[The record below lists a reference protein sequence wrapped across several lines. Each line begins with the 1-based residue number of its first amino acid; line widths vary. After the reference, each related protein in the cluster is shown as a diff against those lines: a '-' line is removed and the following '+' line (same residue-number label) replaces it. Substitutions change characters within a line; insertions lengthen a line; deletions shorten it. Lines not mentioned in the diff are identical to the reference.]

1 MASRPNVTI
10 CGRSLESPGH
20 ICAFFD
26 SREQQ
31 YDVLAPYYKEGLD
44 SGEEVITIV
53 DTDEHEAHCKHMH
66 VRGIP
71 VDAAMDA
78 GVLKVFTAENT
89 YTAGGRFEAT
99 RMYDLLQGALA
110 DAKRSGR
117 RVRTSG
123 VMDWSSRGA
132 PGTEE
137 LMDYEARV
145 NVLVPLYD
153 CTLLCVYDLA
163 KITGEMMMDILST
176 HPYVIHRRRVLHN
189 PYYITP
195 IDVLK
200 EKLLD
205 ELPLSSAPVA
215 SQPQLPS

>member
-1 MASRPNVTI
+1 MSQRPNVTL

-31 YDVLAPYYKEGLD
+31 YDVLSPYYKEGLD
-44 SGEEVITIV
+44 SGEEVVTIV
-53 DTDEHEAHCKHMH
+53 DADEHKAHCKHMH
-66 VRGIP
+66 LRGIP
-71 VDAAMDA
+71 VDAAMEQ
-78 GVLKVFTAENT
+78 GTLKVFTAEDT
-89 YTAGGRFEAT
+89 YTAGGSFDAT

-110 DAKRSGR
+110 GAKRNGR

-123 VMDWSSRGA
+123 IMDWSAKGA
-132 PGTEE
+132 PGTEQ

-145 NVLVPLYD
+145 NVLVPIYD

-163 KITGEMMMDILST
+163 KINGEMMMDILST
-176 HPYVIHRRRVLHN
+176 HPYVIHRRRILHN
-189 PYYITP
+189 PYYVAP

-205 ELPLSSAPVA
+205 EVAIPVSQQPPLA
-215 SQPQLPS
+215 S